1 MTAITNM
8 LSFQQE
14 RRELMNYLRKG
25 CMLLMAGIL
34 AASGT
39 FGTIQAKAAEDPQID
54 GIEVSGKST
63 SGHEA
68 SLAVDGN
75 VETYYLTPSSSSME
89 DYYRYIDLK
98 LDGLYHITKIEIF
111 NQTNDTYNHY
121 EIYASETGAEFNK
134 IAYKDDDTLA
144 DADGET
150 YAVDVNASQLRINL
164 SYNSAQMEGNLAEV
178 KVYGTRIGDAQTYE
192 TNIETTDFSETQWA
206 EEYERFEND
215 EEYANRK
222 TINEMSELVGRV
234 IGDEWK
240 DDFVFALREDNSDGK
255 DIFEVSDGEDGKI
268 LIRGNNGVAMAS
280 GFNYY
285 LRYYCKVDY
294 NPLFASQLDM
304 PETLPEVG
312 ETIVKETD
320 YDVRYALNFCT
331 YSYTMAFWDWD
342 EYEAFLDWAAM
353 SGINLM
359 LDIVGQEEVI
369 RRTLQDY
376 GYTDAEIK
384 EYLCGPA
391 YFAWYYMQNMTGYGG
406 ELPDSWFENRVELA
420 RKMHDRMQT
429 YGITPVLSGFSG
441 MVPTN
446 FDEKYTDATVIEQGT
461 WCGYTRPDMLRTYVD
476 DGQKDYFSEMADRF
490 YQNQRDIFGDVTNYY
505 AVDPF
510 HEGGR
515 TGDMDVSLVYET
527 VQQKM
532 IENDED
538 AIWLIQQWS
547 GSMTDAKLSGLKVK
561 DQALVLDLFSEINP
575 SYSVME
581 RNDIPW
587 VWCMLHNFGGRMG
600 IDGNPDDVS
609 QNIPDDYQST
619 EYMQGIGMTPEAI
632 ENSPMMYELLWDMTW
647 TKDPIDYR
655 EWVQDYAER
664 IYGGTNEDIQRV
676 WEIMLE
682 TGYNSKD
689 TYYQGAA
696 ESVINSR
703 PTTNFTSASSWGH
716 SDINYDKEL
725 LEEAA
730 ALMAKNYDT
739 FKDSPAFVYDFVD
752 ILRQVVANSAQEY
765 HTEMVSAYQNGDL
778 ELFDAISSDFLEMIL
793 LQDEILSCSSDFLVG
808 TWIEDARSMVADS
821 DDWTKDLFEFNAR
834 SLITTWGGYKNAN
847 GGGLRDYS
855 NRQWAGLTKDYYYP
869 RWEKWVNDAKAAL
882 TDGTAM
888 PSTNWFLMEFDWAN
902 EKSDQGTAY
911 ATEASG
917 GDLKALSQQVLD
929 NYTIADLE
937 ELVETP
943 SVQSENLAL
952 GKSVNASI
960 ATAEGSSTD
969 LLTDGGKETLW
980 QAAEHADSFTLSID
994 LEEEAQISG
1003 MEIDMQQIAGG
1014 FPYSY
1019 VVEAYSDGAWQ
1030 IVAEDD
1036 SGEITSQTLIDWQG
1050 TASAVRFTFTSD
1062 DASIVPAVAE
1072 LIVYGVQQEQKNYEN
1087 VALGASV
1094 TTPTGETSLITDGDT
1109 GSLWVSNGDNYPAQ
1123 IVLELDEEQYVDIM
1137 ELYFEKPGLRY
1148 QYDVII
1154 EDAQGNQTTVQDMSD
1169 NTQDLAGMY
1178 TIEICANVKKVYV
1191 NLKAR
1196 AEGGEFYL
1204 AWPALAEI
1212 ELLQEQAVRFMGA
1225 DVASG
1230 KTSQVINANGTVDT
1244 DILTNGSTS
1253 DLYNVGSDVFPTT
1266 FQTDFGR
1273 EESIEQVVVHFEKAG
1288 LRFQYRVILEA
1299 EDGTQT
1305 VIQDMSENTADLF
1318 QSYTITLDE
1327 AIKARK
1333 VLVEISG
1340 RAAGGEFYLASPALS
1355 EIEAF
1360 ATAENVA
1367 ADAQITTDPQ
1377 LSDEDLQ
1384 KLLDQDSA
1392 TSITLAEDGTQV
1404 FEFQLPQEIDLY
1416 AYEIIKKSDAPLRF
1430 QIETKLGDGEWQMFV
1445 DRSANTSDADRYV
1458 ETLDAVLCD
1467 SIRLTVNA
1475 AGDELQ
1481 DIAFYSSNQSAEL
1494 LSYISDL
1501 RSKVN
1506 ATTVGEYA
1514 GNYGQAQYDALQA
1527 AITAAEELAAGEM
1540 TSTAVSAQK
1549 EVLSE
1554 AYRNYLLSYVSI
1566 DRGALLRELNEAEI
1580 LMSHADNEALN
1591 AAYDSART
1599 VYETYKVTQAQLDEA
1614 QQALAEANDA
1624 ALALLEGKEALQAQI
1639 ELTQQLLDSHA
1650 VGSDTGNVS
1659 QEAHDALAAAITK
1672 AQDALNSADAAVLS
1686 QAADELKQAA
1696 DAFESQIITTDKSEL
1711 NELIAKAQLLQ
1722 EEGHTASSWA
1732 AFETALT
1739 QAETILAQSN
1749 SQEEVDKAVTD
1760 LQAAMDALQ
1769 SKASSAALAALQ
1781 TMVDKA
1787 NALQDG
1793 TLNDEIA
1800 AVQALL
1806 DDQDNASTT
1815 AVVTA
1820 LLNLSEAMQ
1829 ALNTDE
1835 SIDALRADVQA
1846 TIDFIKENILTNVDN
1861 VRPGKVDAL
1870 EAAVEAAQTLV
1881 DDPDASADEL
1891 KAANKAMTKA
1901 AQELWEI
1908 VSKAELNAL
1917 IEAANGYLDGNYTAE
1932 SLEALQTAIEAA
1944 QAAANNDD
1952 ATTAEVT
1959 EAITNLANAIAG
1971 LESITLDT
1979 SALEHEIE
1987 LVTEMIANLDDYVPS
2002 TVEGLQ
2008 DKLAD
2013 AQAAMN
2019 ATTQEE
2025 IDAATETLREARLN
2039 ARTKADVSAL
2049 EELIAYVNSLE
2060 LSAYTSASAQ
2070 PVIQDLARANRMLAN
2085 EEVTQEEVD
2094 NMVDALQASVDNLVE
2109 ISAESTNAG
2118 TPNADTTNTAAA
2130 AQTGMLAGLLALAGG
2145 ALVVAR
2151 RRKQMR

>member
-2002 TVEGLQ
+2002 TVEALQ

>member
-1 MTAITNM
+1 
-8 LSFQQE
+8 
-14 RRELMNYLRKG
+14 MNYLRKG

-39 FGTIQAKAAEDPQID
+39 FGTIQARAAEDPQID

-215 EEYANRK
+215 EEYANQK

-716 SDINYDKEL
+716 SDIKYDKEL

-888 PSTNWFLMEFDWAN
+888 PSTNWFLMEFEWAN

-1178 TIEICANVKKVYV
+1178 TIEIGANVKKVYV

-1305 VIQDMSENTADLF
+1305 VIQDMSENTADMF

-1392 TSITLAEDGTQV
+1392 TSITLAEDSTQV

-1599 VYETYKVTQAQLDEA
+1599 VYETYKVTQVQLDEA

-1787 NALQDG
+1787 NALQDS

-1800 AVQALL
+1800 AAQALL

-1829 ALNTDE
+1829 ALNIDE
-1835 SIDALRADVQA
+1835 SIDALKADVQA
-1846 TIDFIKENILTNVDN
+1846 TIDFINENILTNVDN

-1971 LESITLDT
+1971 LESVTLDT

-2002 TVEGLQ
+2002 TVEGLA

-2060 LSAYTSASAQ
+2060 LRAYTSASAQ

>member
-1 MTAITNM
+1 
-8 LSFQQE
+8 
-14 RRELMNYLRKG
+14 MNYLRKG

-39 FGTIQAKAAEDPQID
+39 FGTIQARAAEDPQID

-888 PSTNWFLMEFDWAN
+888 PSTNWFLMEFEWAN

-1178 TIEICANVKKVYV
+1178 TIEIGANVKKVYV

-1722 EEGHTASSWA
+1722 EEGHTTSSWA
-1732 AFETALT
+1732 SFETALT

-1787 NALQDG
+1787 NALQDS

-1959 EAITNLANAIAG
+1959 EAIISLANAIAG
-1971 LESITLDT
+1971 LESVTLDT

-2025 IDAATETLREARLN
+2025 IDAAADALREARLN

-2109 ISAESTNAG
+2109 IGAESTNAG

>member
-1 MTAITNM
+1 
-8 LSFQQE
+8 
-14 RRELMNYLRKG
+14 MNYLRKG

-39 FGTIQAKAAEDPQID
+39 FGTIQARAAEDPQID

-215 EEYANRK
+215 EEYANQK

-888 PSTNWFLMEFDWAN
+888 PSTNWFLMEFEWAN

-1178 TIEICANVKKVYV
+1178 TIEIGANVKKVYV

-1288 LRFQYRVILEA
+1288 LRFQDRVILEA

-1305 VIQDMSENTADLF
+1305 VIQDMSENTADMF

-1392 TSITLAEDGTQV
+1392 TSITLAEDSTQV

-1722 EEGHTASSWA
+1722 EEGHTTSSWA

-1787 NALQDG
+1787 NALQDS

-1800 AVQALL
+1800 AAQALL

-1829 ALNTDE
+1829 ALNIDE
-1835 SIDALRADVQA
+1835 SIDALKADVQA
-1846 TIDFIKENILTNVDN
+1846 TIDFINENILTNVDN

-1917 IEAANGYLDGNYTAE
+1917 IEAANEYLDGNYTAE

-1959 EAITNLANAIAG
+1959 EAITSLANAIAG

-1979 SALEHEIE
+1979 SALAHEIE
-1987 LVTEMIANLDDYVPS
+1987 LVTEMVANIGNYVPS

-2039 ARTKADVSAL
+2039 ARAKADVSAL
-2049 EELIAYVNSLE
+2049 EEIIAYANSLN
-2060 LSAYTSASAQ
+2060 LAGYTAESRNMLDRTIVAVKRVLADPEATQEKVDQAVQTMQTAIDSLQ
-2070 PVIQDLARANRMLAN
+2070 PVEN
-2085 EEVTQEEVD
+2085 
-2094 NMVDALQASVDNLVE
+2094 
-2109 ISAESTNAG
+2109 SAGST
-2118 TPNADTTNTAAA
+2118 NADTTNTAAA
-2130 AQTGMLAGLLALAGG
+2130 AQTAAFAGMLAVSAAAILL
-2145 ALVVAR
+2145 VNR
-2151 RRKQMR
+2151 RRRQAK